1 VRWIAHGCRAVIKDG
16 RPNGRRVSNRD
27 ITDLKEAEQLAQ
39 KLAYFDALTGLPNRR
54 MLTDRLGQALAAA
67 RRECRPLA
75 LMFVDLDRFKYINDR
90 FGHDV
95 GDRLLVEV
103 AARIAGCVRASDT
116 AARTGGD
123 EFIALLPE
131 IKQPSNA
138 ERIAGKI
145 LAALGPPV
153 ECDGHIFEISASIG
167 VSLFDP
173 QGAYDGTELMKQA
186 DIAMYAAKQAGRNGY
201 RIYDDSLG

>member
-1 VRWIAHGCRAVIKDG
+1 
-16 RPNGRRVSNRD
+16 
-27 ITDLKEAEQLAQ
+27 
-39 KLAYFDALTGLPNRR
+39 
-54 MLTDRLGQALAAA
+54 
-67 RRECRPLA
+67 
-75 LMFVDLDRFKYINDR
+75 
-90 FGHDV
+90 
-95 GDRLLVEV
+95 
-103 AARIAGCVRASDT
+103 VRASDT